1 MKLRSILT
9 LLLLVVFTTAAF
21 AQQPKTG
28 RRTVIVRDGKVVT
41 DDFRELVD
49 VMPFE
54 HLFGKRAYLGVSL
67 IDLTDELREHYGAAK
82 NAGILVGSVEE
93 NGPAA
98 KAGVRV
104 GDIVLS
110 VDGKEVESSS
120 DLRKALAD
128 KKEGDSVRVEVLRG
142 RSRQTLIA
150 AVAEREGPRAFRV
163 DEMDRL
169 REIPEM
175 RAARLTALPN
185 CVELQSKLKE
195 LETKMKELE
204 KKLQK

>member
-9 LLLLVVFTTAAF
+9 LLLLIVFTTAAF

-28 RRTVIVRDGKVVT
+28 RRTVIVKDGKVVT
-41 DDFRELVD
+41 DEFRELVD

-67 IDLTDELREHYGAAK
+67 IDLTDELREHYGATK
-82 NAGILVGSVEE
+82 NAGILVGSIEE

-110 VDGKEVESSS
+110 IDGKEVESSS
-120 DLRKALAD
+120 DLRKAMAD
-128 KKEGDSVRVEVLRG
+128 KKEGDSVRIEVLRG
-142 RSRQTLIA
+142 RSRQTI
-150 AVAEREGPRAFRV
+150 VATVDEREGARAFRV
-163 DEMDRL
+163 GEMEML
-169 REIPEM
+169 RDIPEM
-175 RAARLTALPN
+175 RAARITALPN

>member
-21 AQQPKTG
+21 AEQPKTG
-28 RRTVIVRDGKVVT
+28 RRTVIVRDGKVIT
-41 DDFRELVD
+41 DDFREVVD

-67 IDLTDELREHYGAAK
+67 IDLTGELREHYGATKAS
-82 NAGILVGSVEE
+82 GVLVGSVEE
-93 NGPAA
+93 NGPAD

-110 VDGKEVESSS
+110 VDGKEVASSS
-120 DLRKALAD
+120 ELRKALAD

-142 RSRQTLIA
+142 RSRQTLVA
-150 AVAEREGPRAFRV
+150 TVAEREGARAFRV
-163 DEMDRL
+163 GDMEML
-169 REIPEM
+169 RDIPEM